1 MMTVGGGAIFRKTPE
16 TASRKRLGEML
27 PVTKE
32 NKPMKAMGAD
42 AFLFNAAQ
50 IEKAFADPD
59 VQNAFLPF
67 MMSAA
72 KAVALFLS
80 KPQRHALRIDNPEN
94 RESVGTIAPLMTK
107 AVSAVGILADE
118 VRENPRLLAYE
129 KLLTEAGYNPMEARI
144 LSYGIVK
151 MGAEYTIQ
159 LNRAKRDLHP
169 ILVGLRKTSVD
180 DAPGISRWS
189 GKLEAA
195 LQNPEAARLVGNA
208 LASSDSSYCPADIE
222 AIAQDAQAGVVAAV
236 ARLKT
241 IADSLIDHVPSSRG
255 KPVATS
261 NGTHAILLFILNR
274 AGKRRSYTYR
284 SKDNEFTDAT
294 TMATR
299 RAFRQPQFNPRS
311 SLKRLPDRV
320 RKMKKPS

>member
-1 MMTVGGGAIFRKTPE
+1 MTVGGGAIFRKTPE

-151 MGAEYTIQ
+151 MGAE
-159 LNRAKRDLHP
+159 
-169 ILVGLRKTSVD
+169 
-180 DAPGISRWS
+180 
-189 GKLEAA
+189 
-195 LQNPEAARLVGNA
+195 
-208 LASSDSSYCPADIE
+208 
-222 AIAQDAQAGVVAAV
+222 
-236 ARLKT
+236 
-241 IADSLIDHVPSSRG
+241 
-255 KPVATS
+255 
-261 NGTHAILLFILNR
+261 
-274 AGKRRSYTYR
+274 
-284 SKDNEFTDAT
+284 
-294 TMATR
+294 
-299 RAFRQPQFNPRS
+299 
-311 SLKRLPDRV
+311 
-320 RKMKKPS
+320 